1 MRDGAILPP
10 RMAQNTPQPPAS
22 PAPPGARI
30 LRGDGGQHSPH
41 SPTVDGARARLDGT
55 EPAILAGSALPPRA
69 PPSPWPAGSVVHL
82 DVSGGR
88 LRVDAPAG
96 WRSPEL
102 LRRDL
107 APVKPDLLR
116 ARLRLTV
123 ARGRIVV
130 ADLDALAPELLRA
143 LAPEL
148 PPVDVWP
155 ASWCELFEE
164 RACIAA
170 EASDVADPL
179 AVAEA
184 DLRLAVWR
192 GDVEALPVEAA
203 RAAG

>member
-1 MRDGAILPP
+1 MRDGA
-10 RMAQNTPQPPAS
+10 RN
-22 PAPPGARI
+22 
-30 LRGDGGQHSPH
+30 LRGEGSADSPDSPH
-41 SPTVDGARARLDGT
+41 SPTVDGERARLDGSK
-55 EPAILAGSALPPRA
+55 PAILAEAPLSPRA
-69 PPSPWPAGSVVHL
+69 PLSPWPAGSVVRL

-96 WRSPEL
+96 WRDIAAM
-102 LRRDL
+102 RR
-107 APVKPDLLR
+107 
-116 ARLRLTV
+116 
-123 ARGRIVV
+123 
-130 ADLDALAPELLRA
+130 DLDALKPELLRA

-148 PPVDVWP
+148 PPVDAWP
-155 ASWCELFEE
+155 LTWRELFEE

-170 EASDVADPL
+170 EGGAPDPL

>member
-1 MRDGAILPP
+1 MRDGA
-10 RMAQNTPQPPAS
+10 RN
-22 PAPPGARI
+22 
-30 LRGDGGQHSPH
+30 LRGDGGQHSPDSPP
-41 SPTVDGARARLDGT
+41 SPTAD
-55 EPAILAGSALPPRA
+55 A
-69 PPSPWPAGSVVHL
+69 PPSPWPAGSVVRL

-88 LRVDAPAG
+88 VRVDAPAG

-102 LRRDL
+102 LRREL
-107 APVKPDLLR
+107 AAVR
-116 ARLRLTV
+116 
-123 ARGRIVV
+123 
-130 ADLDALAPELLRA
+130 PELLRA

-148 PPVDVWP
+148 PPVDSWP

-164 RACIAA
+164 RASIAA

-192 GDVEALPVEAA
+192 GDVEALPVA

>member
-1 MRDGAILPP
+1 
-10 RMAQNTPQPPAS
+10 
-22 PAPPGARI
+22 
-30 LRGDGGQHSPH
+30 
-41 SPTVDGARARLDGT
+41 
-55 EPAILAGSALPPRA
+55 
-69 PPSPWPAGSVVHL
+69 VVHL

-88 LRVDAPAG
+88 VRVDVPAG

-102 LRRDL
+102 LRREL
-107 APVKPDLLR
+107 AAVKPDLLR

-148 PPVDVWP
+148 PPVDAWP
-155 ASWCELFEE
+155 STWCELFEE
-164 RACIAA
+164 RASIAA
-170 EASDVADPL
+170 EGGAPDPL

-192 GDVEALPVEAA
+192 GDVEALPVA